1 MSHRPRQRLRQIDPG
16 KYRQQDERRRT
27 GEQRG
32 FFTDLFRGYLYFSNR
47 ASCYI
52 VVGCVVIFGP
62 LCGCVAAIYWLYL
75 R

>member
-1 MSHRPRQRLRQIDPG
+1 MSHRRQRPLREIDRQ
-16 KYRQQDERRRT
+16 KYRHPDERRRT

-32 FFTDLFRGYLYFSNR
+32 FFTDMFRGYLYFSNR

-52 VVGCVVIFGP
+52 VAGCVVIFGP
-62 LCGCVAAIYWLYL
+62 LCTCGGVIYWFYV